1 MGLDGKRAYMA
12 SGDVV
17 DVKTHKIV
25 GQLRDEYGRHMDSE
39 KVLDLAFNLEGK
51 LVRKVNE
58 FAIGDPQAY
67 AARIAAEKG
76 KKPTKEASN

>member
-1 MGLDGKRAYMA
+1 MLFR
-12 SGDVV
+12 S
-17 DVKTHKIV
+17 
-25 GQLRDEYGRHMDSE
+25 DEYGRHMDSE

-58 FAIGDPQAY
+58 FSIGDPKAY
-67 AARIAAEKG
+67 ADRMAREKN

>member
-1 MGLDGKRAYMA
+1 MGLDGKLAYMA

-25 GQLRDEYGRHMDSE
+25 GLLRDEYGRHMDSE
-39 KVLDLAFNLEGK
+39 KVLDLAFNLDGK

-67 AARIAAEKG
+67 AERIAREKRV
-76 KKPTKEASN
+76 KEASK